1 MPTYLLR
8 AADSDLSGGADWN
21 KQLLYGTEGAA
32 TLSASILKTA
42 TETQYGYS
50 NASIPY
56 NAAWPTGNWTV
67 RVYVTTGSSYI
78 YGSVSISRVNSAGT
92 VQQTCTVSG
101 EQQMTNA
108 GSYTF
113 SFTNL
118 AWTAGAV
125 GDRIRIN
132 YLFRNSKTNGS
143 ISIVIRTG
151 TDTDVV
157 TPVPYTPVSTLSV
170 SDAVTPT
177 LSRVSARFRDL
188 SVSDAVAP
196 VLAKAFIAVRT
207 LSVSDAVTPILVE
220 YQTWARTLSATV
232 GATVTLARIGYYFR
246 TLSATCGATVTL
258 GRIAYLFRSLATTCG
273 ATPILASATTWA
285 RSLAVASSVTPTLDR
300 LVLYLRTLS
309 ATAGGTLTL
318 SRCTTWARTMAATVG
333 AIPILSRGADFF
345 RAMAS
350 SSPVVPTLARQA
362 GFFRELVTSSSVV
375 PSLSRIAAYLRSLAT
390 ASGSGLGLVVDVHS
404 GGGTVTEIE
413 INGTCGSSPS
423 MGTENPIIAKLKRVY
438 CSIMSLFV

>member
-1 MPTYLLR
+1 LPTYLLR

-92 VQQTCTVSG
+92 VQQTCTVSA

-113 SFTNL
+113 SFTSL

-132 YLFRNSKTNGS
+132 YLFRNSKTNGA

-157 TPVPYTPVSTLSV
+157 SPVPYTPASTLST
-170 SDAVTPT
+170 SSPGSPA
-177 LSRVSARFRDL
+177 LSKSGAY
-188 SVSDAVAP
+188 A
-196 VLAKAFIAVRT
+196 RT
-207 LSVSDAVTPILVE
+207 LSVTAGGTPLLARAANYLRALSVAAGN
-220 YQTWARTLSATV
+220 YPSVSAQNTKQRTLSTTSAGV
-232 GATVTLARIGYYFR
+232 PLLEKMQGYFR
-246 TLSATCGATVTL
+246 TLAVTGPGAP
-258 GRIAYLFRSLATTCG
+258 SLSRYA
-273 ATPILASATTWA
+273 
-285 RSLAVASSVTPTLDR
+285 AV
-300 LVLYLRTLS
+300 LRTLS
-309 ATAGGTLTL
+309 A
-318 SRCTTWARTMAATVG
+318 
-333 AIPILSRGADFF
+333 
-345 RAMAS
+345 
-350 SSPVVPTLARQA
+350 SSPGMPAFSWQLSYVRALAVA
-362 GFFRELVTSSSVV
+362 CPGV
-375 PSLSRIAAYLRSLAT
+375 PSLSRLACFFRALAAAAGTTLKLD
-390 ASGSGLGLVVDVHS
+390 LEIHS
-404 GGGTVTEIE
+404 GGGPIEIE